1 MVLVL
6 DRVDLLAEDEPR
18 ILAKWQDFAQQAAVA
33 DQLKVVFVCSHER
46 GLKILKEHLPWKSYG
61 PANGGDFQVGDLKDY
76 EANPFVTKA
85 YGNLASKE
93 IQNVVIGFC
102 RTNIQ

>member
-1 MVLVL
+1 MT
-6 DRVDLLAEDEPR
+6 DA
-18 ILAKWQDFAQQAAVA
+18 
-33 DQLKVVFVCSHER
+33 
-46 GLKILKEHLPWKSYG
+46 EHLPWKSYG